1 MRSNKNVRSA
11 GVETPHSG
19 NQNQLA
25 NQANANTITVM
36 MEMFTGIAFILLI
49 ALSMTM
55 FGCGG
60 ESQSKQVR
68 TVSETTES
76 TPSPSQSPIGEE
88 VTVVVPDVDTPSEA
102 AVTELQPVSFADAE
116 AAFNQHNYTEAVRLF
131 KTYTEENAENAW
143 GHYMYGLAAKRIG
156 DYSSAEEAFNRALEL
171 DPKHSKSLLNLAR
184 VLIDD
189 QRPEE
194 ALEKLDAALELD
206 PESGTAFRLQ
216 GRAFHNLGWMDDA
229 RNAYREAIL
238 IDSTDAWSINN
249 LALIDLEQ
257 ERYEDALAALAR
269 TIELRDDVSIF
280 YNNLGMAL
288 EHTGHIR
295 DAEDAYGSAVAIDST
310 YEKALVNRDRVLMID
325 QPVDIEAAD
334 FEALAQVFIDQIRE
348 WNAEALAAEN
358 SMTEPVDGLTTIEA
372 DSPIV
377 IDPDFE

>member
-1 MRSNKNVRSA
+1 MTAPVVRS
-11 GVETPHSG
+11 
-19 NQNQLA
+19 
-25 NQANANTITVM
+25 
-36 MEMFTGIAFILLI
+36 
-49 ALSMTM
+49 
-55 FGCGG
+55 
-60 ESQSKQVR
+60 
-68 TVSETTES
+68 
-76 TPSPSQSPIGEE
+76 
-88 VTVVVPDVDTPSEA
+88 
-102 AVTELQPVSFADAE
+102 
-116 AAFNQHNYTEAVRLF
+116 TEAR
-131 KTYTEENAENAW
+131 
-143 GHYMYGLAAKRIG
+143 
-156 DYSSAEEAFNRALEL
+156 
-171 DPKHSKSLLNLAR
+171 
-184 VLIDD
+184 
-189 QRPEE
+189 
-194 ALEKLDAALELD
+194 
-206 PESGTAFRLQ
+206 
-216 GRAFHNLGWMDDA
+216 
-229 RNAYREAIL
+229 
-238 IDSTDAWSINN
+238 SINN

-358 SMTEPVDGLTTIEA
+358 SMTEPVDGLTTTEA